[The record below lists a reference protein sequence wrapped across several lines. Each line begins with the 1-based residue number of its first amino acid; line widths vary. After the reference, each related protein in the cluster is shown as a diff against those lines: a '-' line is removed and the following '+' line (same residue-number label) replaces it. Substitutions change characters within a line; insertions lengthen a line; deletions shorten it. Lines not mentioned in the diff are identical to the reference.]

1 MEDND
6 IKRKV
11 LKISVLGDTGVG
23 KTSIINAFLNKNF
36 QENTISNIGSEK
48 ISKKMTMNDGN
59 EMKILIWDTAGQER
73 FRSIATS
80 TIKNSQGI
88 VLVFDLTQKE
98 SFKHLPKWLEDI
110 NNNGGE
116 TKILFGNKFDL
127 LEKVEVSEKE
137 AKEFAFEN
145 KMNYF
150 STSAKENVN
159 IEEGFKEICQKA
171 YENNKEAIGMSL
183 NDSGQKKNKIKKK
196 CC

>member
-23 KTSIINAFLNKNF
+23 KTSIINAFLNKDFKND
-36 QENTISNIGSEK
+36 TISNIGSEK

-98 SFKHLPKWLEDI
+98 SFKNLGKWLEDI

-150 STSAKENVN
+150 STSAKENIN

-171 YENNKEAIGMSL
+171 YENNKETIGMSL
-183 NDSGQKKNKIKKK
+183 GDSGKKKKNNPKK

>member
-1 MEDND
+1 
-6 IKRKV
+6 
-11 LKISVLGDTGVG
+11 
-23 KTSIINAFLNKNF
+23 
-36 QENTISNIGSEK
+36 
-48 ISKKMTMNDGN
+48 MNDGN

-98 SFKHLPKWLEDI
+98 SFKNLGKWLEDI

-150 STSAKENVN
+150 STSAKENIN

-171 YENNKEAIGMSL
+171 YENNKETIGMSL
-183 NDSGQKKNKIKKK
+183 GDSGKKKKSNPKK

>member
-23 KTSIINAFLNKNF
+23 KTSIINAFLNKDFKND
-36 QENTISNIGSEK
+36 TISNIGSEK

-98 SFKHLPKWLEDI
+98 SFKNLGKWLEDI

-150 STSAKENVN
+150 STSAKENIN

-171 YENNKEAIGMSL
+171 YENNKETIGMSL
-183 NDSGQKKNKIKKK
+183 GDSGKKKKNNSKK

>member
-23 KTSIINAFLNKNF
+23 KTSIINAFLNKDF
-36 QENTISNIGSEK
+36 KDDTISNIGSEK

-98 SFKHLPKWLEDI
+98 SFKNLGKWLEDI

-150 STSAKENVN
+150 STSAKENIN

-171 YENNKEAIGMSL
+171 YENNKETIGMSL
-183 NDSGQKKNKIKKK
+183 GDSGKKKKNNPKK